1 MIRVALVLLS
11 VSLASFAC
19 SCRTQE
25 APKATKQEAPKTTA
39 PAKIAK
45 PMHVISAPP
54 AADKSTRHWEVTV
67 AAGAQDREAQVVTVS
82 LPRNPPLQAVTVR
95 EANGAKVVAQMQGP
109 NVVAFR
115 SKPLKAGAEVN
126 YLVDEDE
133 HPAKPDKSGMQAVQ
147 NGDGIKLS
155 WNGRPVVGYVS
166 RPQTA
171 RKDFPPAAARGG
183 YLHPLYSPAGVLV
196 TDDSPKDQPFQHG
209 IWTTW
214 QKVETAGSRP
224 DFWDLTKAKGGA
236 AVESIGTVWG
246 GPLAAGFDARQ
257 FFTDFDQH
265 KGTTV
270 LREAWDV
277 RALRGSERA
286 TLVDVSSSLQAVNGD
301 VTLGTNPFGGI
312 MVRGNRDWQ
321 GDKAI
326 FLTSEG
332 ADRGKGLGLARAL
345 VLPGRQERR
354 QAGGH
359 RHPVPSPELENARG
373 GVHRSR
379 GPGDGLRPH
388 GQESA
393 DRPPRTTRSLSSI
406 AMWPSTARRTASS
419 STSCG
424 PISPRRRKRRPAF
437 AASEERLDPSS
448 RVRAIPDRNWI
459 SAGDPS

>member
-1 MIRVALVLLS
+1 MIRVAIALLS

-19 SCRTQE
+19 SSPTQE
-25 APKATKQEAPKTTA
+25 ATKQEAPKTTA
-39 PAKIAK
+39 PAKPVK
-45 PMHVISAPP
+45 PVHVISAPP

-109 NVVAFR
+109 NVMAFR
-115 SKPLKAGAEVN
+115 SKPLKAGTEVT
-126 YLVDEDE
+126 YLVDEND

-147 NGDGIKLS
+147 NSDGIKLT
-155 WNGRPVVGYVS
+155 WNGRPVLGYVS

-171 RKDFPPAAARGG
+171 RKDVPAAAARGG

-214 QKVETAGSRP
+214 QKVEAAGSRP

-332 ADRGKGLGLARAL
+332 ADRGKPLGSPARWCYL
-345 VLPGRQERR
+345 GGKSGGK
-354 QAGGH
+354 QAGIVILS
-359 RHPVPSPELENARG
+359 HPQNSKMPEAVFIDPVAPVMGFAPTAKNPLAVPAHYSIPLKYRYVALDGAPDSKLIDKLWADFATPPE
-373 GVHRSR
+373 
-379 GPGDGLRPH
+379 
-388 GQESA
+388 
-393 DRPPRTTRSLSSI
+393 TKT
-406 AMWPSTARRTASS
+406 
-419 STSCG
+419 
-424 PISPRRRKRRPAF
+424 
-437 AASEERLDPSS
+437 
-448 RVRAIPDRNWI
+448 RVR
-459 SAGDPS
+459 SE